1 MKQGKTE
8 KAVFAKLSTEKVE
21 LSMLGD
27 YLDAFYFYSKNY
39 KKVAEEVEGFFKSG
53 DKYKQQLDKLNAD
66 LVNTAK
72 YYDRVE
78 SEAEKLG
85 VDLSSDTQASKREID
100 DMIKQSA
107 KLISKL
113 S

>member
-1 MKQGKTE
+1 MKRISLNK
-8 KAVFAKLSTEKVE
+8 VMAKLAEEQKVE

-27 YLDAFYFYSKNY
+27 YLDAFYFYRKNY
-39 KKVAEEVEGFFKSG
+39 KKVAEEVEDFLKSG
-53 DKYKQQLDKLNAD
+53 NTYKQQLDKLNAD

-72 YYDRVE
+72 YYDKV
-78 SEAEKLG
+78 EAEAKKLG

-100 DMIKQSA
+100 EMIKESA

>member
-27 YLDAFYFYSKNY
+27 YLDAFYFYRKNFN
-39 KKVAEEVEGFFKSG
+39 KAAEEVNDFLKSG
-53 DKYKQQLDKLNAD
+53 DKYKQQLDNLNAD

-72 YYDRVE
+72 YYDKV
-78 SEAEKLG
+78 EAEAKKLG

-100 DMIKQSA
+100 EMIKESA